1 MGSNSSNENKKDTG
15 SVFYHLDIWKH
26 AASYAESQ
34 GGGTFNK
41 IINFS
46 HAVDVLD
53 WKNRDNHRDND
64 SDEDRNDDRDNDSGN
79 DNDNNYSDDE

>member
-1 MGSNSSNENKKDTG
+1 MGSNSSSENKKDTG

-34 GGGTFNK
+34 GGGTFDK

-53 WKNRDNHRDND
+53 WKNRDN
-64 SDEDRNDDRDNDSGN
+64 DRNNDSGN
-79 DNDNNYSDDE
+79 HNDNNYSDDE